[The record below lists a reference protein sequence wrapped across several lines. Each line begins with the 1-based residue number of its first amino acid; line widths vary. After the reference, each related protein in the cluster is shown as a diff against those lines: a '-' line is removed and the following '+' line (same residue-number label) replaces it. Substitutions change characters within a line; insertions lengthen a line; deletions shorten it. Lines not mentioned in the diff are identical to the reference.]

1 MAVHLNKKG
10 QPINLSDSAKDTLK
24 SPIVSPVRKVVRKAV
39 LIPTTKPSS
48 AIVPA
53 GTDPK
58 VLTDHTYTTSTSV
71 ARARPGYVSEDN
83 SNSSTGSETLDQ
95 DEEEVSDLE
104 DVMRIGAPKRQKTS
118 NNTKEV
124 TVQKTIPQSAN
135 KTLNTASQEVVIYE
149 PNEGETA
156 DNTEICVNNL
166 TEEELV
172 IYEQNGAQ
180 VQVSLEDMEE
190 EDDDEEEEVDEDED
204 EWTPG
209 SEKKPKVERDA
220 DLNESSRSSNVTAS
234 GQKKRRTKFEC
245 TVCEEVFK
253 KAADLRKHAKKHVE
267 NRPFACEECGKTF
280 VKRKNLTAHMLVHVE
295 LKPFECPECS
305 KCFAIQHRLKA
316 HMELH
321 NRPQITEVLANVQ
334 GKLRCPICANVS
346 GDFESFKN
354 HVFMKHADSG
364 VVKKVSGIDWGLN
377 VVKKVQ
383 VGLLS

>member
-10 QPINLSDSAKDTLK
+10 QPINDTIKSPLK
-24 SPIVSPVRKVVRKAV
+24 SPVVSPVRKVVRKSV
-39 LIPTTKPSS
+39 QIPTNKLS
-48 AIVPA
+48 AAAVPA
-53 GTDPK
+53 ETDPK

-83 SNSSTGSETLDQ
+83 STSSTGSETLDQ
-95 DEEEVSDLE
+95 DEEEVSETE
-104 DVMRIGAPKRQKTS
+104 DAMRIGAPKRQKTS
-118 NNTKEV
+118 NNTKAV
-124 TVQKTIPQSAN
+124 LKPIAQSAN
-135 KTLNTASQEVVIYE
+135 KILNTSQAIVIYE
-149 PNEGETA
+149 QNEGETA

-172 IYEQNGAQ
+172 IYEQNGAP

-190 EDDDEEEEVDEDED
+190 EDDDEEEVDEDED

-209 SEKKPKVERDA
+209 GEKRPKVERDA

-280 VKRKNLTAHMLVHVE
+280 VKRKNLTAHALVHVE

-364 VVKKVSGIDWGLN
+364 VVKKVSGFD
-377 VVKKVQ
+377 VVYS
-383 VGLLS
+383 GP